1 MPKYKIGLD
10 VSQQGKLVGKR
21 IYIYRSGETQHCA
34 LTGAKDDPRLPP
46 APLPDGWRFWM
57 QIGPLQAQGNRYG
70 FGIQAAVQ
78 GITTSGYYLFTGSR
92 ALLGG
97 RRSARAKPPSRG
109 GQADV

>member
-1 MPKYKIGLD
+1 
-10 VSQQGKLVGKR
+10 
-21 IYIYRSGETQHCA
+21 
-34 LTGAKDDPRLPP
+34 LPP
-46 APLPDGWRFWM
+46 KCERDTWRFWM

-97 RRSARAKPPSRG
+97 RLSARAKPPSRG